1 MEKGYLKQKLRNYKS
16 VKGSATLNPPS
27 EVDALQSSASMSVV
41 DNIGEGP
48 IYGLVDA
55 EGKKVNNINIL
66 EALFLDGTAV
76 KPRETEANI
85 QLTGIPVDN
94 IELVARLTTGAIQ
107 SGFENISGHLTGFTG
122 FEDKNENLNTTK
134 LNELT
139 NDLEELKTFISS
151 SSSLGRFG
159 FIQYKY
165 SGIYSTG
172 DLIYSRG
179 QTGSDGSSYL
189 TTVFDLD
196 TYLGEQRQG
205 RVIKNADDQS
215 LKIPESLSYS
225 YQIFNDTIGYTSSPG
240 RLDINQGGKVGY
252 KFLTSGFAGGG
263 MLFFDLGNFP
273 EDVAANS
280 GDFIVSNSDASL
292 QTKLDN
298 GAESGYDVF
307 LHDGTNFSLHQST
320 PNQIEPAIGE
330 TNGLQ
335 INLGF
340 QSDLDS
346 KYNYSNI
353 DFDFRN
359 GLEFQPVLDGYEEG
373 AQDFDIRKKLYG
385 PLSYGG
391 DAKSGAGSGFLDARE
406 GGEFSNWST
415 NPPLEHDSY
424 PYTHTIKRIG
434 VKKAVPTIAIEGL
447 SDTIDDGDDAGVQ
460 IAERLDLEYTYGFE
474 GGVVGTAGDLL
485 SGGNSIKEIALGT
498 FESSETQQFEGI
510 VTSNYLNTYNSI
522 SDLPRNKSLRNLKI
536 DAADV
541 PGLTDALLTEFD
553 LTSGDLIFPG
563 EEWKVPNRFLRVEK
577 LSFETNS
584 TLIARE
590 CSLSYVTEIIG
601 EKFTY
606 PFSALGA
613 TTFDARNFATQ
624 PSREYLIR
632 GREVMI
638 PSNYSPLNP
647 DGSDKR
653 FVDNSNTYG
662 LRDIYEFTESNYAKT
677 TQDISIGT
685 ENVEFSL
692 KTQFA
697 PPKSSTKKYFLST
710 EGDVNEQNGV
720 SVYSFLDSSVS
731 KVGCRVSRSDSDA
744 VDQELNISLQDRVEA
759 GTFIDPAFHG
769 NVYSDQNQNFRRGN
783 VYNPS
788 EYIYDGSTETIS
800 ASSCANIHIEF
811 DLLIGD
817 SANSEGTKRRN
828 NILWSSGGNE
838 RFQITIET
846 NNKMRLQWSRPSASA
861 YSTNPKPF
869 STRTF
874 SKFEIVK
881 LKVFGNLL
889 DGLKVIDRSDDSTIV
904 EITTA
909 DFAPFITEANDNDSV
924 IRIINSMEYAF
935 GINSSNFGFGAMRNL
950 KIVNDTLDEGSQEF
964 NYEDPLT
971 AEFFDI
977 RNQGNTLRNTLTQ
990 YFPQDSFLLK
1000 LKLIGQKAKF
1010 TVEDQNGLLIG
1021 SEEGTMTTSRGSLE
1035 FTTPSKRLFLGIDG
1049 SATSANSLE
1058 DNSQIADF
1066 KIKKNNQLIHH
1077 WDGTILDTIGYGKVL
1092 KDRFGGNHLEF
1103 NSQSDINTITDS
1115 EFEFG
1120 KNKAQIYIGEW
1131 DGTFKLGW
1139 TDNPA
1144 WILYDLMIN
1153 PIYGIGNNIDDRED
1167 INIFNLYSIARYCD
1181 AVDSE
1186 GLFDGVPDSTVG
1198 LEPRFSC
1205 NLRISEAKN
1214 AFETLGNLA
1223 SVFRGFTYWDGLGLN
1238 FAIDKPKEI
1247 TAIFNNGNVFDG
1259 SFNYGDVT
1267 SSARFT
1273 RVEVNYSDAKD
1284 EYTQKVE
1291 YVEDEDRIRQ
1301 YGIITNKLNGI
1312 GTTSKSQARRMGK
1325 YVLFSN
1331 KLETELVQFRAGL
1344 EAIFLEPGD
1353 IIRIDDE
1360 LKNFEINYGKILD
1373 VSSTTPNPYIDIQ
1386 NTVNIDSIQT
1396 GISGGLY
1403 AYNDKKQD
1411 ELKDLYDIANFDT
1424 VYTFGED
1431 SDVYSGVINNGII
1444 DRQTQQRITKFNI
1457 TGKESRDNSVRLFL
1471 DTGFANYND
1480 ITGVKAGSFFN
1491 VELDNNVN
1499 FTYKVVKK
1507 SQVEPNIFQ
1516 IDAMQYVS
1524 EKFDLIEDEDFDIE
1538 ESSYNI
1544 GIPSNTINRPSAPTV
1559 VSNAFQENNL
1569 TYSIT
1574 GEITAAADSNETSYR
1589 VVLYRT
1595 NQSGPYLQKEFQ
1607 RESDDVTSFKMFGLV
1622 DGNYTVKVTA
1632 LRNPESSTTFT
1643 SDFTISPLPNIYTHN
1658 LIESIN
1664 LDDESNASY
1673 QRISGSG
1680 SGNGSTIDR
1689 DVIYQF
1695 GFADMKGRSYS
1706 IERFDQYTLDIY
1718 ALSGSDYNLVR
1729 SGHGLDTFKFTEF
1742 KNNEMFGSFQT
1753 GFQLKFEL
1761 KESGTL
1767 VDSAFYDTI
1776 II

>member
-27 EVDALQSSASMSVV
+27 AVDVLQSSASMSVV

-76 KPRETEANI
+76 KPRETEATI

-151 SSSLGRFG
+151 SSSLERFG

-189 TTVFDLD
+189 TTAFDLD

-205 RVIKNADDQS
+205 RVIKSVDDQS

-273 EDVAANS
+273 EDVATNS
-280 GDFIVSNSDASL
+280 GDFIVSNSDANL

-359 GLEFQPVLDGYEEG
+359 GLEFQPVLPGYEEG

-385 PLSYGG
+385 PLSYAG
-391 DAKSGAGSGFLDARE
+391 DAKVGAGSGFLDPRV

-434 VKKAVPTIAIEGL
+434 VKKAIPTIAIEGL
-447 SDTIDDGDDAGVQ
+447 NDTIDNGDDAGVQ
-460 IAERLDLEYTYGFE
+460 KAERLDLKYIYGFE
-474 GGVVGTAGDLL
+474 GGVVGAVGDLL

-522 SDLPRNKSLRNLKI
+522 SDLPRNKSLKNLKI
-536 DAADV
+536 DAADI
-541 PGLTDALLTEFD
+541 PGLTNALLTEFD
-553 LTSGDLIFPG
+553 LTSGDLIFPN
-563 EEWKVPNRFLRVEK
+563 EEWKTPNRFLRVEK
-577 LSFETNS
+577 LSFETYS
-584 TLIARE
+584 TLISRE

-601 EKFTY
+601 EKFSY

-638 PSNYSPLNP
+638 PSNYCPLNP

-662 LRDIYEFTESNYAKT
+662 LRDIYKFNGSSYFKAQNKIDLGTENYEISFKVKFGSFNTSTYDVYFIDVDGGNFNTPGRVAVYHRDNGGGSSPEIGMVGKDNAGNTDFSNK
-677 TQDISIGT
+677 DISI
-685 ENVEFSL
+685 
-692 KTQFA
+692 
-697 PPKSSTKKYFLST
+697 
-710 EGDVNEQNGV
+710 
-720 SVYSFLDSSVS
+720 
-731 KVGCRVSRSDSDA
+731 
-744 VDQELNISLQDRVEA
+744 
-759 GTFIDPAFHG
+759 
-769 NVYSDQNQNFRRGN
+769 
-783 VYNPS
+783 
-788 EYIYDGSTETIS
+788 
-800 ASSCANIHIEF
+800 
-811 DLLIGD
+811 
-817 SANSEGTKRRN
+817 
-828 NILWSSGGNE
+828 
-838 RFQITIET
+838 
-846 NNKMRLQWSRPSASA
+846 SA
-861 YSTNPKPF
+861 YSTSDVF
-869 STRTF
+869 AVSLRAVG
-874 SKFEIVK
+874 SK
-881 LKVFGNLL
+881 
-889 DGLKVIDRSDDSTIV
+889 
-904 EITTA
+904 
-909 DFAPFITEANDNDSV
+909 
-924 IRIINSMEYAF
+924 Y
-935 GINSSNFGFGAMRNL
+935 
-950 KIVNDTLDEGSQEF
+950 
-964 NYEDPLT
+964 
-971 AEFFDI
+971 
-977 RNQGNTLRNTLTQ
+977 TLTVKVGETLVGTQ
-990 YFPQDSFLLK
+990 TGTLTNRPSFSYDPSA
-1000 LKLIGQKAKF
+1000 G
-1010 TVEDQNGLLIG
+1010 TNLLIG
-1021 SEEGTMTTSRGSLE
+1021 S
-1035 FTTPSKRLFLGIDG
+1035 
-1049 SATSANSLE
+1049 SANHASTSFQ
-1058 DNSQIADF
+1058 DNGTKIADF
-1066 KIKKNNQLIHH
+1066 KIKKNNQLLHH
-1077 WDGTILDTIGYGKVL
+1077 WDGAIIDTANGKAL
-1092 KDRFGGNHLEF
+1092 KDRFGGNHAKVVGTF
-1103 NSQSDINTITDS
+1103 NTTEEDTD
-1115 EFEFG
+1115 FEFG

-1153 PIYGIGNNIDDRED
+1153 PVYGIGNNIDDRED

-1238 FAIDKPKEI
+1238 FAVDKPKEI

-1259 SFNYGDVT
+1259 LFNYGDVT

-1273 RVEVNYSDAKD
+1273 RVEVNYADAKD

-1301 YGIITNKLNGI
+1301 YGIITNVLNGI

-1325 YVLFSN
+1325 YVLLSN

-1360 LKNFEINYGKILD
+1360 LKNFEINYGKILN
-1373 VSSTTPNPYIDIQ
+1373 VSSVTPNPYIDIE

-1403 AYNDKKQD
+1403 AYNDKKQN

-1431 SDVYSGVINNGII
+1431 SDVYSGVINNGMV
-1444 DRQTQQRITKFNI
+1444 DQQTQERITKFNI

-1471 DTGFANYND
+1471 DTGFANYDD

-1491 VELDNNVN
+1491 VELDNDVN

-1507 SQVEPNIFQ
+1507 SQIEPNIFQ

-1524 EKFDLIEDEDFDIE
+1524 EKFDLVEDEDFDIE

-1607 RESDDVTSFKMFGLV
+1607 RESDDITSFKMFGLV

-1706 IERFDQYTLDIY
+1706 IERFDRYTLDIY

>member
-27 EVDALQSSASMSVV
+27 EVDVLQSSASMSVV

-76 KPRETEANI
+76 KPRETQANI

-94 IELVARLTTGAIQ
+94 IQLVGRVTETGIEQA
-107 SGFENISGHLTGFTG
+107 FENI
-122 FEDKNENLNTTK
+122 KNNLFSAQHLNTNNRDYNLVKST
-134 LNELT
+134 ELAS
-139 NDLEELKTFISS
+139 DLSQLKTFIAENN
-151 SSSLGRFG
+151 SLNRYG
-159 FIQYKY
+159 FIQFDL
-165 SGIYSTG
+165 SGIYDYTDS
-172 DLIYSRG
+172 IYSRTSYSNRYG
-179 QTGSDGSSYL
+179 SYL
-189 TTVFDLD
+189 QTTFDLD
-196 TYLGEQRQG
+196 VYL
-205 RVIKNADDQS
+205 NDQKINRKIQNEDGQV
-215 LKIPESLSYS
+215 LNIPECITYG
-225 YQIFNDTIGYTSSPG
+225 YQVFNNNIDYTTSPG
-240 RLDINQGGKVGY
+240 KISVNIGDGKVGDKY
-252 KFLTSGFAGGG
+252 LTSGFAGGG
-263 MLFFDLGNFP
+263 ILFFDLGLISTSELDSTPDSITETKVDPPQGMRNYSDWHNYDNLHNQGRLDAVDQGWSAIKSNVP
-273 EDVAANS
+273 NS
-280 GDFIVSNSDASL
+280 YAEIDFGEKLNVTGVVTRGRKVQDPNYAQWVTSYKLSGYSDEEWQSLGTFIGVNTNQTSQVTRYLTGSDGNRKAYELEKIRIYPTAYNSHPTMKWGVKIATSGFQDSIDTGNILINKTDASL
-292 QTKLDN
+292 ETKLEN
-298 GAESGYDVF
+298 AKESGLDVF

-359 GLEFQPVLDGYEEG
+359 GLEFQPVLPGYEEG

-385 PLSYGG
+385 PLSYAGN
-391 DAKSGAGSGFLDARE
+391 AKDGAGSGFLDLRE

-434 VKKAVPTIAIEGL
+434 VKRAIPTVAIEGL
-447 SDTIDDGDDAGVQ
+447 SDTIDDGDNAGVQ
-460 IAERLDLEYTYGFE
+460 KAERLDLEYTYGFE
-474 GGVVGTAGDLL
+474 GGVVGTAGSLL

-510 VTSNYLNTYNSI
+510 VTSNYLNTYNGI
-522 SDLPRNKSLRNLKI
+522 SDLPRNKSLKNLKI
-536 DAADV
+536 DAADI
-541 PGLTDALLTEFD
+541 PGLTNALLAEFD

-584 TLIARE
+584 TLILRE

-601 EKFTY
+601 EKFSY

-613 TTFDARNFATQ
+613 TTFDARNFAMQ

-632 GREVMI
+632 GREIMI
-638 PSNYSPLNP
+638 PSNYCPLNP

-653 FVDNSNTYG
+653 FIGNSNTYG
-662 LRDIYEFTESNYAKT
+662 LRDIYKFNGSSRFQATNNI
-677 TQDISIGT
+677 DIST
-685 ENVEFSL
+685 ENCEIYVKFKMGDFASCRIFSAYDSSNNL
-692 KTQFA
+692 LFDLYWQSDPIFA
-697 PPKSSTKKYFLST
+697 FRVIDDNGLTNNYTTVPLTGYEDTDNIFEISVKLVGAKVTVSMY
-710 EGDVNEQNGV
+710 VNGV
-720 SVYSFLDSSVS
+720 LEKTNTRTHSPRASLDIKNFYIGGFSGS
-731 KVGCRVSRSDSDA
+731 G
-744 VDQELNISLQDRVEA
+744 NIK
-759 GTFIDPAFHG
+759 
-769 NVYSDQNQNFRRGN
+769 
-783 VYNPS
+783 
-788 EYIYDGSTETIS
+788 
-800 ASSCANIHIEF
+800 
-811 DLLIGD
+811 
-817 SANSEGTKRRN
+817 ANSK
-828 NILWSSGGNE
+828 
-838 RFQITIET
+838 
-846 NNKMRLQWSRPSASA
+846 
-861 YSTNPKPF
+861 
-869 STRTF
+869 
-874 SKFEIVK
+874 
-881 LKVFGNLL
+881 
-889 DGLKVIDRSDDSTIV
+889 
-904 EITTA
+904 
-909 DFAPFITEANDNDSV
+909 
-924 IRIINSMEYAF
+924 
-935 GINSSNFGFGAMRNL
+935 
-950 KIVNDTLDEGSQEF
+950 
-964 NYEDPLT
+964 
-971 AEFFDI
+971 
-977 RNQGNTLRNTLTQ
+977 
-990 YFPQDSFLLK
+990 
-1000 LKLIGQKAKF
+1000 
-1010 TVEDQNGLLIG
+1010 
-1021 SEEGTMTTSRGSLE
+1021 
-1035 FTTPSKRLFLGIDG
+1035 
-1049 SATSANSLE
+1049 
-1058 DNSQIADF
+1058 IADL
-1066 KIKKNNQLIHH
+1066 KIKKNNQLLHH
-1077 WDGTILDTIGYGKVL
+1077 WDGTIIDTVNGKAL
-1092 KDRFGGNHLEF
+1092 KDRFGGNHAKLIGTF
-1103 NSQSDINTITDS
+1103 NTTEEDTD
-1115 EFEFG
+1115 FEFG
-1120 KNKAQIYIGEW
+1120 KNKAQVYIGEW

-1153 PIYGIGNNIDDRED
+1153 PVYGIGNNIDDRED

-1205 NLRISEAKN
+1205 NLRISQAKN

-1259 SFNYGDVT
+1259 LFNYGDVT

-1273 RVEVNYSDAKD
+1273 RVEVNYADAKD

-1301 YGIITNKLNGI
+1301 YGIITNVLNGI

-1325 YVLFSN
+1325 YVLLSN
-1331 KLETELVQFRAGL
+1331 KLETELVQFKAGL

-1373 VSSTTPNPYIDIQ
+1373 VSSATPNPYIDIE
-1386 NTVNIDSIQT
+1386 NTVNIGSIQT

-1403 AYNDKKQD
+1403 AYNDKKQN

-1431 SDVYSGVINNGII
+1431 SDVYSGVINNGMV
-1444 DRQTQQRITKFNI
+1444 DQQTQERITKFNI
-1457 TGKESRDNSVRLFL
+1457 TGKESRDNSIRLFL
-1471 DTGFANYND
+1471 DTGFANYDD

-1491 VELDNNVN
+1491 VELDNDVN

-1507 SQVEPNIFQ
+1507 SQIEPNIFQ

-1524 EKFDLIEDEDFDIE
+1524 KKFDLVEDEDFDIE

-1607 RESDDVTSFKMFGLV
+1607 RESDDITSFKMFGLV

-1753 GFQLKFEL
+1753 QFQLKFEL

-1767 VDSAFYDTI
+1767 VDSAFYDTTI
-1776 II
+1776 I